1 MGDFE
6 KTDKQKKIEK
16 LKFLKNT
23 LCTERCATSYRRY
36 LQHKEME
43 AQRAKN
49 ASVIDKK
56 RRK

>member
-6 KTDKQKKIEK
+6 KTIKQKKIER
-16 LKFLKNT
+16 LKYLKNT
-23 LCTERCATSYRRY
+23 LCTERVATSYMRY
-36 LQHKEME
+36 LHQKDME

-56 RRK
+56 RK

>member
-6 KTDKQKKIEK
+6 KTDKQKKLEK
-16 LKFLKNT
+16 LRYLKNT
-23 LCTERCATSYRRY
+23 LCTEKGANSYRRY
-36 LQHKEME
+36 LQHKDME

-49 ASVIDKK
+49 ASVINK